1 MTASAITYTDRVPNA
16 AVLGTDITAAT
27 DAADA
32 LRIAGLDWDLVDT
45 PADDLTILSEDGVT
59 LGRMPGR
66 RLISRSD
73 SDVILA
79 AVGSRYETINN
90 YEAFS
95 LADDAQALGAQFAH
109 AGEIDHGRTTFMTMT
124 IPEASVRVAGVDPID
139 FGFYLRTSNGGAG
152 AATWSVSAR
161 RLVCTNGMEIGL
173 KGSTRSFSIRH
184 SAGAPHKLEL
194 ARKAVQDAMS
204 YAKTF
209 AAHAEQLAGDRMSIR
224 EFTDYIDTLCP
235 KPDED
240 RKAATTKWE
249 NRRSSMLELFTAADT
264 QEEIRG
270 TRWAALNAVSEYHEW
285 LAPTR
290 GDSDRARALRQFNG
304 ASDDFRQRAYNLLT
318 A

>member
-1 MTASAITYTDRVPNA
+1 MTAETIAYTDRVPNA
-16 AVLGTDITAAT
+16 AVLGTDITSAT
-27 DAADA
+27 DASDA
-32 LRIAGLDWDLVDT
+32 LRIAGLDWDLIDT

-79 AVGSRYETINN
+79 AVGSRYATISN

-95 LADDAQALGAQFAH
+95 LSDDAKALGAQFAH
-109 AGEIDHGRTTFMTMT
+109 AGEIDHGRTTFMTMS
-124 IPEASVRVAGVDPID
+124 IPEASVQIAGVDPID
-139 FGFYLRTSNGGAG
+139 FGFYLRTSHGAG

-161 RLVCTNGMEIGL
+161 RLVCTNGMEVGL
-173 KGSTRSFSIRH
+173 PGSSRTFSIRH
-184 SAGAPHKLEL
+184 SASAQHQLTL
-194 ARKAVQDAMS
+194 ASKAVQDAMV

-209 AAHAEQLAGDRMSIR
+209 AAHAEKLVDDRMSTR
-224 EFTDYIDTLCP
+224 EFTNFIDTLCP
-235 KPDED
+235 KPEEG
-240 RKAATTKWE
+240 RKAATTRWE
-249 NRRSSMLELFTAADT
+249 NRRASLQELFTAADT

-270 TRWAALNAVSEYHEW
+270 TRWAAFNAVSEYHEW

-290 GDSDRARALRQFNG
+290 GDSDRARALRQFSG
-304 ASDDFRQRAYNLLT
+304 TSDDFRQRAYSLLT